1 MNSLQ
6 EYGDLF
12 LRLNLSELT
21 VEEGNKKLCLK
32 RYRTGSYVNPEVLGM
47 ASVPAGPF
55 AATGSSASAAGAE
68 VSAADVSVKSAESTS
83 VSEGEKK
90 SECGTTVKAP
100 LLGIFTSSVKAG
112 DRVKT
117 GDALCVIEAM
127 KMMNEVVSPT
137 DGTVSRVLPSDGDL
151 VEFDQELFVI
161 E

>member
-32 RYRTGSYVNPEVLGM
+32 RYQTGGVVTLEATGTAL
-47 ASVPAGPF
+47 AQAGP
-55 AATGSSASAAGAE
+55 SAAAGA
-68 VSAADVSVKSAESTS
+68 SANAAELAGNATGTS
-83 VSEGEKK
+83 VGAGVSTNASEGEKK
-90 SECGTTVKAP
+90 SECGTTVRAP

-127 KMMNEVVSPT
+127 KMMNEVVSPA
-137 DGTVSRVLPSDGDL
+137 DGTVSRILPSDGDL

-161 E
+161 G

>member
-32 RYRTGSYVNPEVLGM
+32 RYQTGSVVTPEVAEM
-47 ASVPAGPF
+47 AF
-55 AATGSSASAAGAE
+55 APSGSAAAAGSFANVAALAE
-68 VSAADVSVKSAESTS
+68 RAAGESANAGESTS
-83 VSEGEKK
+83 VSEGKKK
-90 SECGTTVKAP
+90 SECGTTVRAP
-100 LLGIFTSSVKAG
+100 LLGVFTSSVKVG
-112 DRVKT
+112 DEVKT

-127 KMMNEVVSPT
+127 KMMNEVVSPA
-137 DGTVSRVLPSDGDL
+137 DGTVSRILPSDGDL

-161 E
+161 G